1 MSGRNPSE
9 IWDETVD
16 EGERRLRRGA
26 AGLLSTGVFGGV
38 DVMLAVL
45 ALTVV
50 TGALSVALPEEIAH
64 IGGSLFFGIGFVTLV
79 IGRSELFTENF
90 LVPVGTVLH
99 RRASLPELAR
109 LWTVTMIGNLIGL
122 VVVAAILT
130 RAGLVPPE
138 TWDAAGTLAD
148 TIEERDLLAAFLSAV
163 LAGTVM
169 TLFTWVTHAVETD
182 VARIAL
188 ALLIGF
194 LLAAPSLNHAIVAF
208 GEVTFGVLAGT
219 TTVAGWGT
227 LAWNFPVSIVGNLV
241 GGLGFVTLAR
251 RLQARGEPDEPELD
265 GRDGAAPAVGVDG
278 RERRA
283 TARP

>member
-16 EGERRLRRGA
+16 EGERRLRRGVA
-26 AGLLSTGVFGGV
+26 ALLSTGFFGGV
-38 DVMLAVL
+38 DVMLGVL

-90 LVPVGTVLH
+90 LVPVGTVFH
-99 RRASLPELAR
+99 RKASVAELAR
-109 LWTVTMIGNLIGL
+109 LWGVTMVGNLAGL
-122 VVVAAILT
+122 AVLCVILT

-138 TWDAAGTLAD
+138 TWEAAGKLAD
-148 TIEERDLLAAFLSAV
+148 TIEERSLLAAFLSAV

-182 VARIAL
+182 IARIGL
-188 ALLIGF
+188 ALLLGF
-194 LLAAPSLNHAIVAF
+194 LLAAPSLNHAIVGF
-208 GEVTFGVLAGT
+208 GEIGFGVLAGT
-219 TTVAGWGT
+219 ATVADWGT
-227 LAWNFPVSIVGNLV
+227 LAWNFPVSVIGNLV

-251 RLQARGEPDEPELD
+251 RLQARGEPGEPQLSGSDSKASVPSE
-265 GRDGAAPAVGVDG
+265 V
-278 RERRA
+278 
-283 TARP
+283 

>member
-16 EGERRLRRGA
+16 EGERRLRRGT
-26 AGLLSTGVFGGV
+26 AGLLSTGIFGGV

-50 TGALSVALPEEIAH
+50 TGALSVALPEQIAH
-64 IGGSLFFGIGFVTLV
+64 IGGSLFFGIGLVTLV

-90 LVPVGTVLH
+90 LVPVGTVLR
-99 RRASLPELAR
+99 RRASVLDLAR
-109 LWTVTMIGNLIGL
+109 LWAVTMAGNLIGL
-122 VVVAAILT
+122 AVLAAMLT

-138 TWDAAGTLAD
+138 TWEAAGTLAD
-148 TIEERDLLAAFLSAV
+148 TIDERNLLAAFLSAV

-169 TLFTWVTHAVETD
+169 TLFTWVAHAVELD
-182 VARIAL
+182 VSRIAL
-188 ALLIGF
+188 AMLIGF
-194 LLAAPSLNHAIVAF
+194 LLAAPSLNHAIVAA

-219 TTVAGWGT
+219 AAAADWGT
-227 LAWNFPVSIVGNLV
+227 LAWNIPVSVVGNLA

-251 RLQARGEPDEPELD
+251 LLQARGEPGAPDSSGED
-265 GRDGAAPAVGVDG
+265 GKGPVGVVDG
-278 RERRA
+278 RGRRA
-283 TARP
+283 SV